1 MKRTLACWLGL
12 VAVSQ
17 LSAAEWNKLTSS
29 NFELYTTA
37 GEHDARQTVEL
48 FEQVRAFFMKVKS
61 SNVTTRLPV
70 TIVGF
75 RNPKDYKPYTLSEAA
90 AAYYVGDEQ
99 HDYIVMSSLGLENA
113 PMAIHEYM
121 HLLVRH
127 SGLKMPIWLNEGFA
141 DVYSTLKPVGDQILL
156 GSVPPG
162 RGVSLSREKWLPL
175 PSLFAVGH
183 DSPEY
188 NEKTRAGIFYAESWL
203 LTHMLVLGNGYRNQ
217 FSAFAAQLSS
227 SGSTEDAFFRVYGK
241 TVPQVQADLDAYYHS
256 NSLTGVLFKTQFE
269 KITVG
274 ELQPATDLEI
284 GLTLAKLVGLT
295 GHPED
300 ATRRLDALASAHP
313 DDYQVE
319 ESLAY
324 LEWRKGNLNAARQ
337 HFQRAS
343 EHGATSWKTYWDYAR
358 LLGAEP
364 GKTEET
370 VVALRQA
377 LHFNPGLTDA
387 QLMLGSEL
395 YQTKSYAQA
404 LVAFRQV
411 KQVDAKQASRMFLM
425 MAFSALQLKMNEDA
439 KRYAVQAMQYAQQ
452 PSETDSAQ
460 RLIQYLDQS
469 KTGPPPATVAVA
481 AAPPGE
487 APEDSVEASRPLLR
501 RRDAETTSLKPLA
514 ASNPNLTA
522 KGRLT
527 QLDCLNGP
535 ARMHIDS
542 GGMTYSL
549 LIRNPNQV
557 AIRNKLGAAVEMTCG
572 RQNLPVTVE
581 YRPLRDDQ
589 YDTGGDVQAIEFGRP

>member
-1 MKRTLACWLGL
+1 MKRMLACWFGL
-12 VAVSQ
+12 VGIWH
-17 LSAAEWNKLTSS
+17 LNAAEWNKLTSS

-37 GEHDARQTVEL
+37 GEHDARQTTQL

-61 SNVTTRLPV
+61 SSVTTRLPV

-75 RNPKDYKPYTLSEAA
+75 RNPKEYKPYSLSEAA
-90 AAYYVGDEQ
+90 AAYYAGDEQ
-99 HDYIVMSSLGLENA
+99 HDYIVMSSLGMESA

-141 DVYSTLKPVGDQILL
+141 DVYSTLKPVGGEILL

-162 RGVSLSREKWLPL
+162 RAGSLSGEKWLPL
-175 PSLFAVGH
+175 AKLFAVAS

-241 TVPQVQADLDAYYHS
+241 TLPQVQADLNAYYHS
-256 NSLTGVLFKTQFE
+256 NSLSGVLFKTQFE

-284 GLTLAKLVGLT
+284 GLTLAKLVALT
-295 GHPED
+295 GHPDD
-300 ATRRLDALASAHP
+300 AIRRLDSLASAHP
-313 DDYQVE
+313 DSYQVE
-319 ESLAY
+319 ESRAY
-324 LEWRKGNLNAARQ
+324 LEWRKGNLEAARQ

-364 GKTEET
+364 GNNEET
-370 VVALRQA
+370 IVALRHA
-377 LHFNPGLTDA
+377 LQFNPDLTDA

-404 LVAFRQV
+404 LVAFREV
-411 KQVDAKQASRMFLM
+411 KQVDAKRASQMFLM
-425 MAFSALQLKMNEDA
+425 MAISALQLKLNEDA
-439 KRYAVQAMQYAQQ
+439 KRYAGQALQYAQQ
-452 PSETDSAQ
+452 PSESDSAQ
-460 RLIQYLDQS
+460 RLLQYLDRS
-469 KTGPPPATVAVA
+469 KAGPAPATVAVA
-481 AAPPGE
+481 TASPGGPPDDPAE
-487 APEDSVEASRPLLR
+487 TSRRQLR
-501 RRDAETTSLKPLA
+501 RRDQDPGLNPLTP
-514 ASNPNLTA
+514 SNLYLTA
-522 KGRLT
+522 KGRLM

-535 ARMHIDS
+535 ARMHIASD
-542 GGMTYSL
+542 GMTYLL
-549 LIRNPNQV
+549 LIRKPDQV
-557 AIRNKLGAAVEMTCG
+557 AVRSNQGTAVNMTCG
-572 RQNLPVTVE
+572 RQNTPVTVE
-581 YRPLRDDQ
+581 YRPVRDDK
-589 YDTGGDVQAIEFGRP
+589 YDTGGDVQAIEFGQP